1 MFEEAYEMQK
11 AELIS
16 KIESRREE
24 IKTAGAIHR
33 RDLIK
38 NLRHLQ
44 KELQDYERFHNGGDI
59 K

>member
-24 IKTAGAIHR
+24 IKTAGAIRR

-38 NLRHLQ
+38 NLRRLH

>member
-1 MFEEAYEMQK
+1 MQK

-38 NLRHLQ
+38 NLRRLQ
-44 KELQDYERFHNGGDI
+44 KELQDYERFHNGGDT